1 MLFQRPVSVEVSDP
15 LLARKVCC
23 SIPNWIDLSNHCT
36 HSNLHICLQPLVA
49 RNQYQENSFTSL
61 LVHHKIDV
69 TKSLL
74 AQNQSN
80 YVENIPISVFIFKH
94 VFMLHFQYSHL
105 STSVCTRTNHYFSRA
120 KLNNFVLNGSK
131 ASQIQTKNGKFQS
144 KSLPSKQ
151 KKQILTNYHPQKSRE
166 SLVKIS
172 DFFDFRQKFV

>member
-1 MLFQRPVSVEVSDP
+1 MLFHSELDQFIKSLHTFQTYIFACSR
-15 LLARKVCC
+15 LLQEI
-23 SIPNWIDLSNHCT
+23 IP
-36 HSNLHICLQPLVA
+36 
-49 RNQYQENSFTSL
+49 QYQETSFTSL
-61 LVHHKIDV
+61 PVHHKIDV

-74 AQNQSN
+74 ALNQSN
-80 YVENIPISVFIFKH
+80 YVENIPISVSIFKH
-94 VFMLHFQYSHL
+94 VFMLHFQYSHS
-105 STSVCTRTNHYFSRA
+105 STSVCTRTNHSFSRA